1 MYFET
6 NKKKRRNFAAPEP
19 SRLAIKS
26 AEGTT
31 HGGCSLSSHTE
42 LTKMNWEF
50 NVLMDKI

>member
-1 MYFET
+1 MITE
-6 NKKKRRNFAAPEP
+6 A
-19 SRLAIKS
+19 RLAIKS

-31 HGGCSLSSHTE
+31 HVGCSLSSHTE